1 MQYLSAVLIFAGFAY
16 VFLIRGVISNALSH
30 TGRFP
35 AFYWRVPEA
44 IFAMSMAGF
53 FLLIALGSIGRPA
66 GKIDFKSLEASLALY
81 GGIIVLILGFLIY
94 RNNDPREAFGLRSRE
109 WPSRIGQALGTLVIV
124 LPLIYAAQWF
134 AYFLCGPQSEPQ
146 PIVTFLLEHS
156 DMQARLLV
164 IAIAVIAAPLTEE
177 LVFRGCLYGV
187 LRQTIGR
194 YAAMAVSALVF
205 ALIHA
210 HLPSIPGLIILAIA
224 LAVLYESTGS
234 LWAPVIL
241 HASFNAASICG
252 AIFWPDL
259 MK

>member
-1 MQYLSAVLIFAGFAY
+1 MQYLTAVFIFAAFAY
-16 VFLIRGVISNALSH
+16 VFLIRGVIRHALSH
-30 TGRFP
+30 TRRFP
-35 AFYWRVPEA
+35 SFYWRAPEA
-44 IFAMSMAGF
+44 IFSIAIAGF
-53 FLLIALGSIGRPA
+53 FLLMALGSIGRPA

-81 GGIIVLILGFLIY
+81 GGIVVLILGFLIY

-109 WPSRIGQALGTLVIV
+109 WPLRIGQALGTLVMV
-124 LPLIYAAQWF
+124 LPLIYAAQWC

-146 PIVTFLLEHS
+146 PIVTFLLDHS
-156 DMQARLLV
+156 DIQSRLLV

-187 LRQTIGR
+187 LRQTMGR
-194 YAAMAVSALVF
+194 YAAMALSAIVF

-210 HLPSIPGLIILAIA
+210 HLPSIPGLIILALA
-224 LAVLYESTGS
+224 LALLYESTGS
-234 LWAPVIL
+234 LWTSVML
-241 HASFNAASICG
+241 HAAFNAASICG